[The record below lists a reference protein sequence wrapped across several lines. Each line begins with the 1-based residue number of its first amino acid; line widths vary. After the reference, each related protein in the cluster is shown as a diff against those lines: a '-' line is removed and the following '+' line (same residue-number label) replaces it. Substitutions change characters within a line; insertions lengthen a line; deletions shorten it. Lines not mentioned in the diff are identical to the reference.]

1 MIMRGI
7 GGDRMQEEGV
17 ELFWHFSRQNY
28 MGFVEIIRHLPAI
41 FRNFRIT
48 REDML
53 RFQPDLVIM
62 VDYPAFNLRLTDF
75 CKQQGYKVVYYISP
89 QVWAWKTSRVKK
101 IRRSVDLLLSILP
114 FEEAFYARYDIRA
127 RFTGHPLAGV
137 IRKYRESHWVES
149 APGAKKRVVL
159 LPGSRK
165 MEIRNMLPAM
175 LKAMEPYRD
184 RYEFV
189 IAGAPS
195 VPFSLYESVES
206 SWRPPVITGNTY
218 NLLNTAHAAL
228 VTSGTATLETALF
241 RVPQVVLY
249 KGNPVSYH
257 IARRLIKVSYISLV
271 NLILDKPAV
280 KELIQYEMTPA
291 NIAASF
297 EDIAEGQGREVLLSD
312 YDRLIDMLGSRD
324 SYHEA
329 AMHVNTLMQQQ

>member
-1 MIMRGI
+1 MRGI
-7 GGDRMQEEGV
+7 GGDRMQEEAV

-75 CKQQGYKVVYYISP
+75 CKQQGYQVVYYISP

-101 IRRSVDLLLSILP
+101 IRRSVDMLLSILP
-114 FEEAFYARYDIRA
+114 FEEAFYARYGIHA
-127 RFTGHPLAGV
+127 HFTGHPLAGV
-137 IRKYRESHWVES
+137 IRQYRESHPVDYAE
-149 APGAKKRVVL
+149 GHKKRVVL

-165 MEIRNMLPAM
+165 MEIRNMLPVM

-184 RYEFV
+184 QYEFV

-195 VPFSLYESVES
+195 VPPSLYESVEA
-206 SWRPPVITGNTY
+206 SWKPPVITGNTY
-218 NLLNTAHAAL
+218 ELLNSAHAAL

-249 KGNPVSYH
+249 RGNPVSYH

-280 KELIQYEMTPA
+280 KELIQYEMMPG
-291 NIAASF
+291 NIAVAF
-297 EDIAEGQGREVLLSD
+297 ENIVEGKGREELLSD
-312 YDRLIDMLGSRD
+312 YDRLIHMLGSRD
-324 SYHEA
+324 SYYEA
-329 AMHVNTLMQQQ
+329 AMLVKSLMQKQ